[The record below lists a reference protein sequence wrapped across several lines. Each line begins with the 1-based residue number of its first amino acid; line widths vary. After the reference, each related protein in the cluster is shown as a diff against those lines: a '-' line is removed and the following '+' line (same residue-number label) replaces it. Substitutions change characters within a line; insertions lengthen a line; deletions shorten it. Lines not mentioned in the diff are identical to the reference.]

1 MDTNPVMIPHVDMEF
16 DTLEDAWEF
25 WLDYGNQ
32 MGFDVRKHFI
42 NKSMKDGMVTSRGFV
57 CAKEGIR
64 RVEGDG
70 LCIRDRDDTRTNC
83 PVRLYVK
90 LERATGKYKVSNFV
104 GEHNH
109 ILHLPENVYLM
120 RSQQKMSEVHAGLID
135 LASSSGMKPKA
146 TNHTDPE
153 RIVKHKRKK
162 ENKITR
168 KDSADQQFSKAIYFY
183 FLLLPLLS
191 FHGL

>member
-1 MDTNPVMIPHVDMEF
+1 MMIPHVDMEF

>member
-1 MDTNPVMIPHVDMEF
+1 
-16 DTLEDAWEF
+16 
-25 WLDYGNQ
+25 
-32 MGFDVRKHFI
+32 
-42 NKSMKDGMVTSRGFV
+42 
-57 CAKEGIR
+57 
-64 RVEGDG
+64 
-70 LCIRDRDDTRTNC
+70 
-83 PVRLYVK
+83 
-90 LERATGKYKVSNFV
+90 
-104 GEHNH
+104 
-109 ILHLPENVYLM
+109 
-120 RSQQKMSEVHAGLID
+120 MSEVHAGLID